1 MGCGRDNNC
10 LRIANTTYPGLLSQI
25 NSNFSAI
32 SKSGSEVIDALSEL
46 VIPNDYLGT
55 RVRSELKEITNLI
68 SEDLSRLSSESS
80 NISSFVKEK
89 ISEHKQH
96 YSTWQYMQQKKKKE
110 NANDSVND
118 KKTLTNNER
127 LKS

>member
-25 NSNFSAI
+25 NSNFSII
-32 SKSGSEVIDALSEL
+32 SKSSSQIIDALDEL
-46 VIPNDYLGT
+46 IIPNDYLGA
-55 RVRSELKEITNLI
+55 RVRKNLKEITNLI
-68 SEDLSRLSSESS
+68 SEDLSKLSSESS
-80 NISSFVKEK
+80 NITTFVKEK

-110 NANDSVND
+110 NEKESVNE
-118 KKTLTNNER
+118 NN
-127 LKS
+127 LYQI